1 MQLESKISN
10 AGVLYVPAEIRE
22 AFGRRISWIPNSVA
36 AIMFP
41 SDVPLEDVKQSVDLL
56 VKDLE
61 LRIKRARRPNKS
73 DVRRRILVSNGQN
86 PGGQLEVQ

>member
-1 MQLESKISN
+1 MQLESRISN

-22 AFGRRISWIPNSVA
+22 AFGRNITWIPNSVA

-61 LRIKRARRPNKS
+61 LRIKRANTLRLGKR
-73 DVRRRILVSNGQN
+73 LVAK
-86 PGGQLEVQ
+86 P

>member
-1 MQLESKISN
+1 MQLESKISD

-22 AFGRRISWIPNSVA
+22 AFGRNISWIPNSVA

-41 SDVPLEDVKQSVDLL
+41 RDVPLEDVKQSVDLL

-61 LRIKRARRPNKS
+61 LRIKRSKRPN
-73 DVRRRILVSNGQN
+73 R
-86 PGGQLEVQ
+86 P

>member
-1 MQLESKISN
+1 MQLESKISD

-41 SDVPLEDVKQSVDLL
+41 SGVPLEDVKRSVELL
-56 VKDLE
+56 VKDLG
-61 LRIKRARRPNKS
+61 LRIDRSKRSGKKP
-73 DVRRRILVSNGQN
+73 
-86 PGGQLEVQ
+86 